1 LISRGE
7 LNPLS
12 GLTKPAANEVKHAPK
27 SGEPFLIRR
36 WMGLW
41 LLSAW
46 LFPGKRELALA
57 NKGIKFKSQYE
68 SATNST
74 SLLRLT

>member
-1 LISRGE
+1 VAPGALILFFLLSLRPLVSRRE
-7 LNPLS
+7 LNPLF

-36 WMGLW
+36 GMGLW

-46 LFPGKRELALA
+46 LFSWKNVACPCQQR
-57 NKGIKFKSQYE
+57 N
-68 SATNST
+68 
-74 SLLRLT
+74 